1 VGAYAVDAP
10 NTLFAQTYTTTD
22 AALSY
27 AGTWSG
33 RRYKAYLAVENAL
46 DRTFATSVSLSSGFQ
61 LIAPGA
67 PRTFRVGV
75 QFDF

>member
-1 VGAYAVDAP
+1 MGAYAVDAP
-10 NTLFAQTYTTTD
+10 NTLFARTYTTTD

-27 AGTWSG
+27 TGTWSS
-33 RRYKAYLAVENAL
+33 RRYRAYLAVENVL
-46 DRTFATSVSLSSGFQ
+46 NHTYATSVSLSSGFQ